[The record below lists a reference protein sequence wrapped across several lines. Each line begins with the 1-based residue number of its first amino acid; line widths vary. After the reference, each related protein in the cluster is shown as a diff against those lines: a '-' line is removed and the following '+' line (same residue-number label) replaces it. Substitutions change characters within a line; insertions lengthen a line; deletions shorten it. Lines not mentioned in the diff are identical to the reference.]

1 MACYYIDCNE
11 DDKLISEG
19 KKERRKETIKN
30 DTIWLLKSNDIE
42 MKICVKYEVNK
53 CE

>member
-11 DDKLISEG
+11 DDKLISEA
-19 KKERRKETIKN
+19 KTIKN

-42 MKICVKYEVNK
+42 MKICVKYGVNK